1 MTDHGFTAGSLAERL
16 GGSLRNCPEDRP
28 IREASPLGEAGAEAL
43 SFVAGPK
50 YRDQGLASGA
60 GLILARTN
68 LDLEDRPVLQVAQPQ
83 ATFAQAVG
91 LLHPEPP
98 PEWCAQAIH
107 PTAQVDPTA
116 LLHPTATVG
125 ARCVVGPGCIL
136 HPGVRLG
143 ADCVLGEGCELFDGV
158 VLYRRTR
165 LENRVRIHANAVLGA
180 DGYGYTL
187 SEGRHLKIP
196 QVGWVEVGDD
206 VEIGAGTTID
216 RGALGPTRIGRGT
229 KIDNL
234 CQIAHNAQIGEHCLI
249 VAQTGLSGSVTL
261 GDYVTLAG
269 KVGVIDHIAI
279 GARAIVG
286 GASVVAKDVPEDAFV
301 TGYPARPHRQWMASQ
316 AALGRLPEFMKQAR
330 KVRED

>member
-1 MTDHGFTAGSLAERL
+1 MKDHGFTAGSLAERL
-16 GGSLRNCPEDRP
+16 GGTLANCPGDRP
-28 IREASPLGEAGAEAL
+28 IREAAPLAEAGSESL
-43 SFVAGPK
+43 TFVAGPK
-50 YRDQGLASGA
+50 YRDQGSASEA
-60 GLILARTN
+60 GLILARPN
-68 LDLEDRPVLQVAQPQ
+68 LDLGDRPVLQVAQPQ
-83 ATFAQAVG
+83 AAFAQAVA

-98 PEWCAQAIH
+98 PEWSADPVH
-107 PTAQVDPTA
+107 PRAQVDPTA
-116 LLHPTATVG
+116 LIHPTVTVG
-125 ARCVVGPGCIL
+125 ARCVIGPGCIL

-165 LENRVRIHANAVLGA
+165 LGSRVRIHANAVLGA

-187 SEGRHLKIP
+187 SEGRHLKVP

-234 CQIAHNAQIGEHCLI
+234 CQIAHNARIGEHCLI

-261 GDYVTLAG
+261 GDYATLAG
-269 KVGVIDHIAI
+269 KVGVIDHITI

-286 GASVVAKDVPEDAFV
+286 GASVVAKDVPEGAFV

-316 AALGRLPEFMKQAR
+316 AALGRLPDLLKRRFKATEG
-330 KVRED
+330 